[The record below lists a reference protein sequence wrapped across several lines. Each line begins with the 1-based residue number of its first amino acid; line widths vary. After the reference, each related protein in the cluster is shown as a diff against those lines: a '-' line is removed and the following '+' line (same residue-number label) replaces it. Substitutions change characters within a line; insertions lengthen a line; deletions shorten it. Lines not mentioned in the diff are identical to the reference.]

1 MSYASTYDVAVDAT
15 HVFRKQ
21 IAGAL
26 HSIAVDIIAES
37 PATED
42 HARRLTWARAVTS
55 ADTGPVS
62 EAARWVWLMLTNAT
76 FAADPTT
83 ADDGAVK
90 TIATSFLPTMLGR

>member
-1 MSYASTYDVAVDAT
+1 MSFASIYDVAVDAT

-21 IAGAL
+21 VAGAL

-42 HARRLTWARAVTS
+42 HATRLTWARKIT
-55 ADTGPVS
+55 ADANGPVN
-62 EAARWVWLMLTNAT
+62 EAAKWIWLMLTNGT
-76 FAADPTT
+76 FAASPTT

-90 TIATSFLPTMLGR
+90 TIAVSFLPTILLR